1 MFTRFVVIVCLAL
14 WVFPADAQTEI
25 LPVLHYKMSNGNSL
39 FLTFDSRSCNRY
51 DIALF
56 DPARATAIHTG
67 PIKEEYTPTVIGNQ
81 SYMA

>member
-25 LPVLHYKMSNGNSL
+25 LPVLHSDKMSNGNNI
-39 FLTFDSRSCNRY
+39 FLILESNSRNRY

-56 DPARATAIHTG
+56 DPAIVTAIDTD
-67 PIKEEYTPTVIGNQ
+67 PIKEECIH
-81 SYMA
+81 SD